1 MSNMRATPLRGF
13 RAELRPKRL
22 TRKPR
27 LSTHVEREGQEVL
40 LAISNGQQGFT
51 ARLSPGGAAAL
62 GLHLH
67 HAGSANGNEDEPIYA
82 VDVVGELESCNQEDP
97 PEQDDR

>member
-22 TRKPR
+22 TRRPR

-40 LAISNGQQGFT
+40 LAISDGQHGFT

-67 HAGSANGNEDEPIYA
+67 HAGSASNDDEPIYA

-97 PEQDDR
+97 EQDR